1 MPVLTSSYRL
11 PFILRS
17 GFISTVYSG
26 LFRSVKGVTQVRER
40 MSLSDADFLDLDWS
54 YATKKA
60 TKLVVIL
67 HGLEGNAQ
75 RPYMLGAAKSFNDHG
90 IDAVCMNFRGC
101 SGEANLKFK
110 SYHSGETKD
119 LTEVINH
126 IVTSKSYDEIY
137 INGFSLGG
145 NVALK
150 YLGEGNHIPNQVKGS
165 VVVSVPCYLD
175 GSSKALHSL
184 MNKPYAIRFLRHL
197 INRLKQ
203 KQSVF
208 PDLITKQEIKSI
220 KTLKDFDEVY
230 TSRAHGFDNASDYY
244 TKSSSLQN
252 LGSIKIPTLIINAS
266 NDSFLSSECYPIK
279 EAETN
284 DNLHLEIPKFGG
296 HVGFYESTNIYYN
309 EKRALEFISA
319 KK

>member
-1 MPVLTSSYRL
+1 MPVLTSTYNL
-11 PFILRS
+11 PFILKS

-26 LFRSVKGVTQVRER
+26 LFRKVKGVTQERER
-40 MSLSDADFLDLDWS
+40 ITLSDSDFLDLDWS
-54 YATKKA
+54 YAAKSA
-60 TKLVVIL
+60 SKLVIIL

-75 RPYMLGAAKSFNDHG
+75 RPYMLGAAKSFNDNG

-119 LTEVINH
+119 LSEVINH
-126 IVTSKSYDEIY
+126 IVASKSYNDIY

-150 YLGEGNHIPNQVKGS
+150 YLGEGNQIPVQVKGS
-165 VVVSVPCYLD
+165 IVVSVPCFLD
-175 GSSKALHSL
+175 GSSKALHAIK
-184 MNKPYAIRFLRHL
+184 NKPYAIRFLRHL

-203 KQSVF
+203 KQKVF
-208 PDLITKQEIKSI
+208 PELISKQDIRSI

-230 TSRAHGFDNASDYY
+230 TSKAHGFTNAADYY
-244 TKSSSLQN
+244 TKSSSLQD
-252 LGSIKIPTLIINAS
+252 LGNIKIPTLIINAT

-284 DNLHLEIPKFGG
+284 DYLHLEMPKFGG
-296 HVGFYESTNIYYN
+296 HVGFYVSTNMYYN
-309 EKRALEFISA
+309 EKRALEFISI